1 MNYSQKQTVHIDNTL
16 KNPTTWEHLLS
27 LNLKIPQAVESELVS
42 STTGHDRMSGRRGG
56 KRFSEDDFSTLD
68 HNNAARCMELD
79 ATQWM
84 AIVAWGNGPGDLE
97 KWQLGIATTLAS
109 YAAQGW
115 TRTPSQKQA
124 KHGAAIIESA
134 RAAGVLSH

>member
-1 MNYSQKQTVHIDNTL
+1 
-16 KNPTTWEHLLS
+16 
-27 LNLKIPQAVESELVS
+27 
-42 STTGHDRMSGRRGG
+42 
-56 KRFSEDDFSTLD
+56 
-68 HNNAARCMELD
+68 MELN
-79 ATQWM
+79 AEQWI
-84 AIVAWGNGPGDLE
+84 AIVTWGNGPGDLE

-134 RAAGVLSH
+134 RAAGVLTR

>member
-1 MNYSQKQTVHIDNTL
+1 VHIDNTL
-16 KNPTTWEHLLS
+16 KNPATWEHILS
-27 LNLKIPQAVESELVS
+27 LDLKTPASVERELVS
-42 STTGHDRMSGRRGG
+42 SAAAQDGMLVHYGSH
-56 KRFSEDDFSTLD
+56 RFSLDFSSED

-84 AIVAWGNGPGDLE
+84 SIVGWGNESGDLK

-124 KHGAAIIESA
+124 KHGAAIIEVA
-134 RAAGVLSH
+134 RTAGVLPR